1 LSRSLKVVQQNRPVA
16 TPLLPPIFC
25 AALADTVYLAGLDST
40 QENTMLLHLDRVGNV
55 QSSTVVAHFSLS
67 GMAICNEMLLLTGA
81 AQPAE
86 AESSEA
92 HARLAA
98 LDHRGQLL
106 WQREIHVG
114 DLLQSWPVPLCAGNH
129 PRIVWTTED
138 ATSSLHLQEIGINPE
153 PPLVIPLEGST
164 YGLRLP
170 PLQAANAIIVGRLC
184 GNPLHFDLLHMGDGG
199 LIRQQTILP
208 ALDSMLPDLVILG
221 QRIAVLWAAP
231 GGHALYLQWF
241 GEDFSPLG
249 APQPVAVAPA
259 PDAFRSAHLFA
270 GAEGQIALTYLIW
283 RRAEPDE
290 VLGTFLED
298 GSEVVTQWVALL
310 DKTNDSREA
319 LPVSMP
325 VQFPGTTF
333 NAGTWVTDRL
343 FLIHGGEQAFLSIY
357 AGDSASR

>member
-1 LSRSLKVVQQNRPVA
+1 VTRSLKVVQQNRPIA

-25 AALADTVYLAGLDST
+25 GALADTVYLAGLDPA
-40 QENTMLLHLDRVGNV
+40 QENTTLLHLDGAGNV
-55 QSSTVVAHFSLS
+55 RSSTVVAHFSLS

-86 AESSEA
+86 AEPSEA

-106 WQREIHVG
+106 WQHEIKVG
-114 DLLQSWPVPLCAGNH
+114 DHPQSWPVPICAGNH
-129 PRIVWTTED
+129 PGIVWTTGD
-138 ATSSLHLQEIGINPE
+138 DTTLLHLQRMGAEPE
-153 PPLVIPLEGST
+153 PALVIKLEGPT

-170 PLQAANAIIVGRLC
+170 PLQADDAIIAGRLC
-184 GNPLHFDLLHMGDGG
+184 GNPLHFDLLRMGDGG
-199 LIRQQTILP
+199 LMQQQTILP

-231 GGHALYLQWF
+231 GGQALYLQWF

-249 APQPVAVAPA
+249 APQPVASAPA
-259 PDAFRSAHLFA
+259 HNAFRSAHLFA
-270 GAEGQIALTYLIW
+270 GAAGQSALSYLIW

-290 VLGTFLED
+290 VLGTFLEEA
-298 GSEVVTQWVALL
+298 SEVVTQWVALL